1 MAIEIRDDDVMMMKK
16 LGEITDMKTL
26 LTVATERAFMRTL
39 DGGCSTPVG
48 CNAVFKDGK
57 VIISFKCFVIK
68 IYVEWK
74 KKDSWIR
81 VFAIKVVHCP
91 LSFRTNPNVS

>member
-16 LGEITDMKTL
+16 LGEISDIKTL

-48 CNAVFKDGK
+48 CNAVFKDGY
-57 VIISFKCFVIK
+57 VSVTMNSFFFFFFFFS
-68 IYVEWK
+68 
-74 KKDSWIR
+74 DSG
-81 VFAIKVVHCP
+81 K
-91 LSFRTNPNVS
+91 S

>member
-57 VIISFKCFVIK
+57 VILK
-68 IYVEWK
+68 
-74 KKDSWIR
+74 
-81 VFAIKVVHCP
+81 
-91 LSFRTNPNVS
+91 NVSLSRRTFYIEHFSLCFEGYSSFPLKLLKTLKFMFFR